1 MASNYNIM
9 ANYIVSKYIERVSGK
24 DLGETFVDDD
34 PSKRVMVGM
43 LSEDRVEAKFEG
55 EYVENT
61 NTRFDSIPSIS
72 ISFIVKKNE
81 SGILHVIPAGL
92 LFYMVQPS
100 YEKTVQYM
108 LERYS
113 EKDSEHYTDI
123 LQLCECYPEIK
134 FNLPLT
140 YKKIDI
146 ASVMADGIEIKLSD
160 ITPGQ
165 TFHLKQKIAEKLS
178 VLADQIA
185 NEICI
190 VSQSRISFFDLTE
203 PDRFRVVTGIKDER
217 VQPRWDID
225 IVCNVKEEG
234 NTLRFLLQM
243 VNTTPIN
250 DKKNIGYLPK
260 IFDAGICVKGNEGI
274 EFQNIPLDY
283 FSGSYKERNPIFAV
297 TENASAKYHMER
309 NEIRTD
315 NIPIYYQ
322 KRLVTKDDLKEYVTF
337 AKLIQDPI
345 VNLNYILLK
354 MEEDYGRC
362 EDDFESRRSKLS
374 SQACLKYQNALR
386 EYENEISRFH
396 NGIKQIEY
404 KDFVR
409 KAFYYMNKTFQTK
422 LDGQFRNITGWRLF
436 QIVFIVSMIGE
447 VIHSEYRDDAS
458 LTYADID
465 VANLL
470 YFPTGGGKTEAFLG
484 ITVFAMF
491 FDRLRGKTQG
501 ITAFLKYPLRLL
513 AVQQLDRILAIVMQA
528 NVVRQENIEL
538 ALATEFRVGFY
549 VGKDNTPNK
558 ISKNEK
564 LSSRGERQQNLD
576 LLLES
581 AQDTLNE
588 YYRFIDKCPC
598 CGKKM
603 INVRFNKERWV
614 LEHICDN
621 PDCPAD
627 VLPLFIVDSEIYRYL
642 PSIVVSTIDKMS
654 LIGISNEFKALFGQV
669 KCYCPIH
676 GFSTGSKCTCAE
688 SGCSGRV
695 QAVGYLK
702 DPVPTLFIQDEMHLI
717 KESLGTFDAHYE
729 SFLYYY
735 AKRMVK
741 PDHRKKIRFIGATAT
756 ISMYQEHIRNLY
768 HMEPKRFPCEYPSVK
783 NGEDFYSYTDE
794 NDITRIILGYAPYGR
809 SITDGM
815 WESVY
820 FMRRVVYHMMD
831 HLEESYETLKQQ
843 GFTASIEEY
852 QNMLFDYWIELV
864 YNNRKQDAIELEN
877 AFQNQANNRLAA
889 KNIPLYVIKQMTSD
903 VDFQTVRKTLFDIQT
918 NKKNTDSTNLI
929 LATSTISHGV
939 DEDSFNIM
947 YFFGMPNNNA
957 EYIQAYSRTGR
968 KYTGIVIDIIRLMRV
983 RDRSYL
989 KNFVTFHQNKDDLVE
1004 SVPINRWA
1012 KNAIYSTLPGILSGV
1027 IMQYYTIL
1035 TDTDHLYHAVKVKKM
1050 LMDGIIRPH
1059 DVINMMIAIYDCRD
1073 NEKMS
1078 LVYKEIIS
1086 EEVTKILNGIQ
1097 NGNFTKEEF
1106 LSTAIGRYSHGK
1118 LMPMRSLRDTEEQI
1132 EIKLR

>member
-1 MASNYNIM
+1 M
-9 ANYIVSKYIERVSGK
+9 
-24 DLGETFVDDD
+24 
-34 PSKRVMVGM
+34 
-43 LSEDRVEAKFEG
+43 
-55 EYVENT
+55 
-61 NTRFDSIPSIS
+61 
-72 ISFIVKKNE
+72 KKNQ
-81 SGILHVIPAGL
+81 SGVLHVFPTGL
-92 LFYMVQPS
+92 LFYMVAPD
-100 YEKTVQYM
+100 YKKTVQYM
-108 LERYS
+108 LDRYS
-113 EKDSEHYTDI
+113 EKDSERYTDI
-123 LQLCECYPEIK
+123 LQLCEIYPDVK

-140 YKKIDI
+140 YKKIAI
-146 ASVMADGIEIKLSD
+146 ASVMEDGIEIPLSEVV
-160 ITPGQ
+160 PGQ
-165 TFHLKQKIAEKLS
+165 TFHLKQKISEKLAK
-178 VLADQIA
+178 LADHIA
-185 NEICI
+185 SEICI
-190 VSQSRISFFDLTE
+190 VSQSRISFFDLTD
-203 PDRFRVVTGIKDER
+203 PDRFRVVTGIKSES

-225 IVCNVKEEG
+225 IVCNVKDEG
-234 NTLRFLLQM
+234 DTLRLLLQM

-250 DKKNIGYLPK
+250 EKKNVGYLPK
-260 IFDAGICVKGNEGI
+260 IFDAGVRVKGNEHI
-274 EFQNIPLDY
+274 EFQNITLDY
-283 FSGSYKERNPIFAV
+283 FSGSYKDRNPIYAV
-297 TENASAKYHMER
+297 TENASAKFNMDR
-309 NEIRTD
+309 NEICTD

-337 AKLIQDPI
+337 EKLIQDPI
-345 VNLNYILLK
+345 ANLSYILLR
-354 MEEDYGRC
+354 MEEDYDRC
-362 EDDFESRRSKLS
+362 EDDFESRKGKLS
-374 SQACLKYQNALR
+374 SQARLKYHNALR
-386 EYENEISRFH
+386 EYENEISRFR

-422 LDGQFRNITGWRLF
+422 LDGQSRNITGWRLF

-447 VIHSEYRDDAS
+447 VIRSEYQEDAS
-458 LTYADID
+458 LAYADID

-513 AVQQLDRILAIVMQA
+513 AVQQLDRVLAIVMQA
-528 NVVRQENIEL
+528 NAVRQENIEL
-538 ALATEFRVGFY
+538 AMSTEFRVGFY

-564 LSSRGERQQNLD
+564 LSSRGEQQKNLD

-581 AQDTLNE
+581 DQETLNE

-603 INVRFNKERWV
+603 VNVRFNKERWV

-621 PDCPAD
+621 PGCQVE

-669 KCYCPIH
+669 KRYCPIH

-688 SGCSGRV
+688 AGCSGRA

-735 AKRMVK
+735 AKQMVQ

-756 ISMYQEHIRNLY
+756 ISMYQDHIRNLY
-768 HMEPKRFPCEYPSVK
+768 HMEPKRFPCEYPAVK
-783 NGEDFYSYTDE
+783 TGEDFYSYTDE
-794 NDITRIILGYAPYGR
+794 DDITRIILGYAPYGR

-820 FMRRVVYHMMD
+820 FMRLVVYHMMD
-831 HLEESYETLKQQ
+831 HAEESYEVLKQQ
-843 GFTASIEEY
+843 GFTASLDEY
-852 QNMLFDYWIELV
+852 KNMLFDYWIELV

-877 AFQNQANNRLAA
+877 AFQNQANNRLVA

-903 VDFQTVRKTLFDIQT
+903 VDFQTVRKTLFDIQA
-918 NKKNTDSTNLI
+918 NRKNTDSTNLI

-947 YFFGMPNNNA
+947 YFFGMPNNNS

-968 KYTGIVIDIIRLMRV
+968 KYIGIVIDIIRLMRV

-1027 IMQYYTIL
+1027 IMQYYTVL
-1035 TDTDHLYHAVKVKKM
+1035 TDADHLYHAVKVKKL
-1050 LMDGIIRPH
+1050 LMDGVIRPD
-1059 DVINMMIAIYDCRD
+1059 DVINMIVAIYDCRD

-1078 LVYKEIIS
+1078 LAYKEIIA

-1097 NGNFTKEEF
+1097 NGNFTNDDF
-1106 LSTAIGRYSHGK
+1106 LSDAIGRYSHGK
-1118 LMPMRSLRDTEEQI
+1118 LKPMRSLRDTEEQI

>member
-55 EYVENT
+55 GYVENT

-260 IFDAGICVKGNEGI
+260 IFDAGIRVKGNEGI

-422 LDGQFRNITGWRLF
+422 LDGQSRNITGWRLF

-458 LTYADID
+458 LTYTDID

-581 AQDTLNE
+581 DQDTLNE

-1073 NEKMS
+1073 NEKTS

>member
-1 MASNYNIM
+1 MANNYNIM

-55 EYVENT
+55 GYVENT

-260 IFDAGICVKGNEGI
+260 IFDAGIRVKGNEGI

-422 LDGQFRNITGWRLF
+422 LDGQSRNITGWRLF

-581 AQDTLNE
+581 DQDTLNE

-831 HLEESYETLKQQ
+831 HLEESYETLKQK

>member
-1 MASNYNIM
+1 M

-55 EYVENT
+55 GYVENT

-260 IFDAGICVKGNEGI
+260 IFDAGIRVKGNEGI

-409 KAFYYMNKTFQTK
+409 KAFYCMNKTFQTK
-422 LDGQFRNITGWRLF
+422 LDGQSRNITGWRLF

-465 VANLL
+465 MANRL

-581 AQDTLNE
+581 DQDTLNE

-717 KESLGTFDAHYE
+717 KESLGTFDSHYE

-783 NGEDFYSYTDE
+783 NGEDFYSYMDE

>member
-55 EYVENT
+55 GYVENT

-260 IFDAGICVKGNEGI
+260 IFDAGIRVKGNEGI

-422 LDGQFRNITGWRLF
+422 LDGQSRNITGWRLF

-458 LTYADID
+458 LTYTDID

-581 AQDTLNE
+581 DQDTLNE

-889 KNIPLYVIKQMTSD
+889 KNIPVYVIKQMTSD

>member
-55 EYVENT
+55 GYVENT

-178 VLADQIA
+178 VLANQIA

-260 IFDAGICVKGNEGI
+260 IFDAGIRVKGNEGI

-354 MEEDYGRC
+354 MEEDYDRC

-422 LDGQFRNITGWRLF
+422 LDGQSRNITGWRLF

-581 AQDTLNE
+581 DQDTLNE

>member
-1 MASNYNIM
+1 M

-55 EYVENT
+55 GYVENT

-203 PDRFRVVTGIKDER
+203 PDRFRVVMGIKDER

-581 AQDTLNE
+581 DQDTLNE

>member
-55 EYVENT
+55 GYVENT

-243 VNTTPIN
+243 V
-250 DKKNIGYLPK
+250 
-260 IFDAGICVKGNEGI
+260 
-274 EFQNIPLDY
+274 
-283 FSGSYKERNPIFAV
+283 
-297 TENASAKYHMER
+297 
-309 NEIRTD
+309 
-315 NIPIYYQ
+315 
-322 KRLVTKDDLKEYVTF
+322 
-337 AKLIQDPI
+337 
-345 VNLNYILLK
+345 
-354 MEEDYGRC
+354 
-362 EDDFESRRSKLS
+362 
-374 SQACLKYQNALR
+374 
-386 EYENEISRFH
+386 
-396 NGIKQIEY
+396 
-404 KDFVR
+404 
-409 KAFYYMNKTFQTK
+409 
-422 LDGQFRNITGWRLF
+422 
-436 QIVFIVSMIGE
+436 
-447 VIHSEYRDDAS
+447 
-458 LTYADID
+458 
-465 VANLL
+465 
-470 YFPTGGGKTEAFLG
+470 
-484 ITVFAMF
+484 
-491 FDRLRGKTQG
+491 
-501 ITAFLKYPLRLL
+501 
-513 AVQQLDRILAIVMQA
+513 
-528 NVVRQENIEL
+528 
-538 ALATEFRVGFY
+538 
-549 VGKDNTPNK
+549 
-558 ISKNEK
+558 
-564 LSSRGERQQNLD
+564 
-576 LLLES
+576 
-581 AQDTLNE
+581 
-588 YYRFIDKCPC
+588 
-598 CGKKM
+598 
-603 INVRFNKERWV
+603 
-614 LEHICDN
+614 
-621 PDCPAD
+621 
-627 VLPLFIVDSEIYRYL
+627 
-642 PSIVVSTIDKMS
+642 
-654 LIGISNEFKALFGQV
+654 
-669 KCYCPIH
+669 
-676 GFSTGSKCTCAE
+676 
-688 SGCSGRV
+688 
-695 QAVGYLK
+695 
-702 DPVPTLFIQDEMHLI
+702 
-717 KESLGTFDAHYE
+717 
-729 SFLYYY
+729 
-735 AKRMVK
+735 
-741 PDHRKKIRFIGATAT
+741 
-756 ISMYQEHIRNLY
+756 
-768 HMEPKRFPCEYPSVK
+768 
-783 NGEDFYSYTDE
+783 
-794 NDITRIILGYAPYGR
+794 ILGYAPYGR

-831 HLEESYETLKQQ
+831 HLEKSYETLKQQ

-1050 LMDGIIRPH
+1050 LIDGIIRPH

>member
-1 MASNYNIM
+1 M

-55 EYVENT
+55 GYVENT

-260 IFDAGICVKGNEGI
+260 IFDAGIRVKGNEGI

-409 KAFYYMNKTFQTK
+409 KAFYCMNKTFQTK
-422 LDGQFRNITGWRLF
+422 LDGQSRNITGWRLF

-465 VANLL
+465 MANLL

-581 AQDTLNE
+581 DQDTLNE

-717 KESLGTFDAHYE
+717 KESLGTFDSHYE

-783 NGEDFYSYTDE
+783 NGEDFYSYMDE

>member
-55 EYVENT
+55 GYVENT

-260 IFDAGICVKGNEGI
+260 IFDAGIRVKGNEGI

-422 LDGQFRNITGWRLF
+422 LDGQSRNITGWRLF

-581 AQDTLNE
+581 DQDTLNE

-809 SITDGM
+809 SITDGI

-831 HLEESYETLKQQ
+831 HLEESYETLKQK